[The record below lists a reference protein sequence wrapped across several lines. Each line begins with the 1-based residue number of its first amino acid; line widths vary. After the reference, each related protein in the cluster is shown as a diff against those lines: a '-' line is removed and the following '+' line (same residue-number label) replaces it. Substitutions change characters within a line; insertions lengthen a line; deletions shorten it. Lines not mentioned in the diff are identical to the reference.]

1 MKKLQLNLEKPVILY
16 PQLAKAL
23 GGIEEAIYWQQ
34 LYYWSDKGKDSWI
47 YKTKEEIEKET
58 ALTRYQQDR
67 VRKKLEKIGAITTLL
82 KKANGSPTLHF
93 KVDIPIVRNLLMEKQ
108 ETYYSNSKKLTNPSY
123 TENTTENTTENSK
136 AKALQT
142 NKKEIDN
149 LIEQDKKYKLNNGR
163 QNVIPNDNQMDKKCI
178 QVVNTGKV
186 RLDKIN
192 IKQNKVLQTNGKE
205 INDLISLFK
214 EVNPSYQRLFG
225 NKTQR
230 SALER
235 LVKQHG
241 QEKIE
246 WAIKV
251 LPKTNKTK
259 FAPVITTPYMLES
272 KLGQL
277 IAFMQKESGEN
288 NEYKVAKI

>member
-1 MKKLQLNLEKPVILY
+1 MKKLKLNLEKPVVLY

-34 LYYWSDKGKDSWI
+34 LYYWSDKGKDNWI
-47 YKTKEEIEKET
+47 YKTKKEIEEET

-93 KVDIPIVRNLLMEKQ
+93 KVDIGIVRNLLMEKQ

-142 NKKEIDN
+142 N
-149 LIEQDKKYKLNNGR
+149 
-163 QNVIPNDNQMDKKCI
+163 
-178 QVVNTGKV
+178 
-186 RLDKIN
+186 
-192 IKQNKVLQTNGKE
+192 GKE
-205 INDLISLFK
+205 INDLIDLFK
-214 EVNPSYQRLFG
+214 KVNPSYQRLFG

-251 LPKTNKTK
+251 LSKTNKMKYFPT
-259 FAPVITTPYMLES
+259 ICTPLDLEN
-272 KLGQL
+272 KLGTL
-277 IAFMQKESGEN
+277 IACLQKGKSE
-288 NEYKVAKI
+288 KINIEI